1 VLPGEPVDAVGSDRM
16 LGVGDRIP
24 DGQVFVAPRESAEL
38 ADLVAERPALFIFFL
53 FAWSST

>member
-1 VLPGEPVDAVGSDRM
+1 VLQP
-16 LGVGDRIP
+16 GDRIP
-24 DGQVFVAPRESAEL
+24 AGRVFVAPRESAEL

>member
-1 VLPGEPVDAVGSDRM
+1 M

>member
-1 VLPGEPVDAVGSDRM
+1 M

-24 DGQVFVAPRESAEL
+24 DGKVWLAPREPAL
-38 ADLVAERPALFIFFL
+38 LGDLVEDGPTLFLFFL